1 MDYVKKLNKEERE
14 DKELIQSST
23 TPDRTL
29 TKHKKHHTKESKE
42 VRSFPA
48 GGQFNKNKA
57 WNIITKKKKPHSLT
71 VPTFVVCWT
80 FVNS

>member
-14 DKELIQSST
+14 DLELIQSST
-23 TPDRTL
+23 TPDPTL

-48 GGQFNKNKA
+48 GGHKAVTKNRSVWLKSP
-57 WNIITKKKKPHSLT
+57 IEIYL
-71 VPTFVVCWT
+71 
-80 FVNS
+80 